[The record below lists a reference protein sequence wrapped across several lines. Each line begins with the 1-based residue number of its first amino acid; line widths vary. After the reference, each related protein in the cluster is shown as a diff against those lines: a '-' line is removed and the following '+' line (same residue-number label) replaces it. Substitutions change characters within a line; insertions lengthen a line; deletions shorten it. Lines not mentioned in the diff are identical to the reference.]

1 MDNIQHLLSLSDPPR
16 FSVGQTCSKSLV
28 SSGSFSALQQ
38 SIAALNSSDGVVGRA
53 DRNSISSPAVFRTPS
68 VTASFQGRPISK
80 DPQIS
85 NSFLAEHLRT
95 PDEPLNSDNSKTSS
109 HPRHI
114 VQCLPPLSVGL
125 KQRYLPKFDR
135 SIIPASLCV
144 IIVTGIVFIFAIHY
158 CYIHID
164 THCCRS
170 CWLQYHS
177 AMPFLPYIMIVTL
190 VHTLFTYL
198 FLTLSDLI
206 FLHPYC
212 RCLLL
217 VKNKA

>member
-1 MDNIQHLLSLSDPPR
+1 M
-16 FSVGQTCSKSLV
+16 GQTCSKSLV

-114 VQCLPPLSVGL
+114 VRCLPPPSVGL
-125 KQRYLPKFDR
+125 KQRYLPKFVR
-135 SIIPASLCV
+135 SIKPASLCV
-144 IIVTGIVFIFAIHY
+144 IIVKGIVFIFAIHY
-158 CYIHID
+158 CYIHIVID

-170 CWLQYHS
+170 CRLQYHS
-177 AMPFLPYIMIVTL
+177 VMPFLPYIMIGTL
-190 VHTLFTYL
+190 LHRLFTYL
-198 FLTLSDLI
+198 
-206 FLHPYC
+206 
-212 RCLLL
+212 LL
-217 VKNKA
+217 VKEHSII

>member
-1 MDNIQHLLSLSDPPR
+1 M
-16 FSVGQTCSKSLV
+16 GQTCSKSLV
-28 SSGSFSALQQ
+28 SSGSFS
-38 SIAALNSSDGVVGRA
+38 ALNSSDGVVGRA

-114 VQCLPPLSVGL
+114 VRCLPPPSVGL
-125 KQRYLPKFDR
+125 KQRYLPKFVR
-135 SIIPASLCV
+135 SIKPASLCV
-144 IIVTGIVFIFAIHY
+144 VIVTGIVFIFVIHY
-158 CYIHID
+158 CYID
-164 THCCRS
+164 TLCCRS

-177 AMPFLPYIMIVTL
+177 VMTFLPFIMIVTL
-190 VHTLFTYL
+190 VYTLFTYL
-198 FLTLSDLI
+198 LLTLSDLI

-217 VKNKA
+217 VKNIA

>member
-1 MDNIQHLLSLSDPPR
+1 M
-16 FSVGQTCSKSLV
+16 GQTCGKSR

-53 DRNSISSPAVFRTPS
+53 DRNSISSPAVFRTPI

-114 VQCLPPLSVGL
+114 VRCLPPPSVGL
-125 KQRYLPKFDR
+125 KQRYLPKFVR
-135 SIIPASLCV
+135 SIKPASLCV
-144 IIVTGIVFIFAIHY
+144 IIVTVIVFIFAI
-158 CYIHID
+158 
-164 THCCRS
+164 
-170 CWLQYHS
+170 L
-177 AMPFLPYIMIVTL
+177 IVTYTL
-190 VHTLFTYL
+190 THTVVVVVGYSI
-198 FLTLSDLI
+198 TLSCH
-206 FLHPYC
+206 FCHT
-212 RCLLL
+212 
-217 VKNKA
+217 

>member
-1 MDNIQHLLSLSDPPR
+1 M
-16 FSVGQTCSKSLV
+16 GQTCSKSLV

-114 VQCLPPLSVGL
+114 VRSLPPPSVGL
-125 KQRYLPKFDR
+125 KQRYLPKFVC
-135 SIIPASLCV
+135 SIQPASLCV

-158 CYIHID
+158 CYID

-177 AMPFLPYIMIVTL
+177 VMTFLPYIMIVTL

-198 FLTLSDLI
+198 LLTLSYLI

-217 VKNKA
+217 VKNIA